1 MSNSGIGTQGIR
13 TALLCGACL
22 VAMTAAPASAQQT
35 AANNEVESVTV
46 TGLISSL
53 QKNLDIKRD
62 ATGLVDAISAED
74 VGKFPDVDIAA
85 ALQHVP
91 GVTISRG
98 TSSMGGVATSTGN
111 ATSITIRGLGP
122 QFVETLYDGRKIS
135 SATGRTFDFSA
146 VGADFVKQVDVMKS
160 PDATLSSGAI
170 GGTVNIKFPTPL
182 DNPGFHI
189 VGALS
194 ATVSPEQ
201 GNPLPNADFLIS
213 DTFNND
219 TFGILIDAA
228 YTSNQI
234 G

>member
-1 MSNSGIGTQGIR
+1 MSNSVIGSHGIR
-13 TALLCGACL
+13 AALLSGACL
-22 VAMTAAPASAQQT
+22 VAMTAVPAVAQPT
-35 AANNEVESVTV
+35 AANQQVESITV

-98 TSSMGGVATSTGN
+98 ASSMGGVATSTGN

-135 SATGRTFDFSA
+135 SAT
-146 VGADFVKQVDVMKS
+146 
-160 PDATLSSGAI
+160 
-170 GGTVNIKFPTPL
+170 
-182 DNPGFHI
+182 
-189 VGALS
+189 
-194 ATVSPEQ
+194 
-201 GNPLPNADFLIS
+201 
-213 DTFNND
+213 
-219 TFGILIDAA
+219 
-228 YTSNQI
+228 
-234 G
+234 

>member
-1 MSNSGIGTQGIR
+1 MSNPVIGSHGIR
-13 TALLCGACL
+13 AALLCGACF

-35 AANNEVESVTV
+35 AANNDVESVTV

-98 TSSMGGVATSTGN
+98 ATSMGGVATSTGN
-111 ATSITIRGLGP
+111 ATQITIRGLGP

-146 VGADFVKQVDVMKS
+146 VGADFVSQVDVMKS

-170 GGTVNIKFPTPL
+170 GGTVNIKFPTPF
-182 DNPGFHI
+182 DHPGLQI
-189 VGALS
+189 AGSV
-194 ATVSPEQ
+194 
-201 GNPLPNADFLIS
+201 
-213 DTFNND
+213 
-219 TFGILIDAA
+219 AA
-228 YTSNQI
+228 
-234 G
+234 